1 MKKVLFTIAVAGVL
15 VLTSGCASLGKGPS
29 DEELIQQTLD
39 QWSAGLVEK
48 DVDKLAATISEN
60 FSARE
65 ADTKEELIDF
75 IRQGIDAGYFED
87 AEVTREDAEYTI
99 EEGKCDV
106 YPVDLS
112 SSMGSVSVGIILS
125 KEDGKWLVSGLEVDG
140 M

>member
-1 MKKVLFTIAVAGVL
+1 MKNVICAISLTAVL
-15 VLTSGCASLGKGPS
+15 VLTAGCASLGKGPT

-60 FSARE
+60 FSAQE
-65 ADTKEELIDF
+65 ADTKEELIEF

-87 AEVTREDAEYTI
+87 AEVSREDAEYTM

-125 KEDGKWLVSGLEVDG
+125 KEDSKWLVTGLEVDG